1 MVAILLTGM
10 SGVGKSSVLAE
21 LARRGF
27 DTVDTDAGGWIR
39 RDGGEPV
46 WHESLMDGL
55 LSRPRSGPLFVLGTV
70 ANQGR
75 FYDRFSAVVLL
86 SAPREVIAERL
97 RTRTTNGFGKSE
109 AERAKIMRDIAD
121 VEPLLR
127 AGSTHEL
134 DTRQPLDGTVAAL
147 LAIAAEGTERT

>member
-1 MVAILLTGM
+1 MGAILLTGM

-27 DTVDTDAGGWIR
+27 ETVDTDDGGWIT
-39 RDGGEPV
+39 RDGGEPL
-46 WHESLMDGL
+46 WHEPLMDAL
-55 LSRPRSGPLFVLGTV
+55 LSRPRPGPLFVQGTV

-75 FYDRFSAVVLL
+75 FYDRFDAVVLL
-86 SAPREVIAERL
+86 SAPVGVVLERL
-97 RTRTTNGFGKSE
+97 RTRTANDFGKSP
-109 AERAKIMRDIAD
+109 AERAEILRDIAG

-134 DTRQPLDGTVAAL
+134 DTRRPLEETVEAL
-147 LAIAAEGTERT
+147 IAIAGPA